1 MQKEDLILAAGGEI
15 AAAAMACRVSWFVC
29 LGAVKKF

>member
-1 MQKEDLILAAGGEI
+1 MQKGGLILDAGGEI
-15 AAAAMACRVSWFVC
+15 AAAAMARVSWFVC